1 MNMFLARQKGFFSF
15 VSIVFLICIA
25 LLPINAHAVVGKAE
39 FVLGKV
45 QLVTI
50 NGQTILLK
58 RGMGVNVGDKVVTK
72 EKGQVMLRMIDK
84 SKISVRPNSKFAIKN
99 YSYEKNSKN
108 DTAQYELLAGT
119 FRAIT
124 GAIGKANKKAF
135 ELKTPVGT
143 LGIRGTDFV
152 ARYDSDGFYVDV
164 NTGGVSIKNGN
175 GSIDVNPGEFGYIDG
190 NGGTPEFAEQLP
202 AGMRIVARGRGKAV
216 TQEEEMSAIAIMGSE
231 GNSRA
236 AIDSLVRAGLPSQA
250 IVVGGEA
257 VGMDATEVIEQLLEV
272 SPNSTQ
278 LMKQLIKD
286 MPSQMGNI
294 LAMGIAKNKIDVNQ
308 AASIIK
314 SSGGDAKVLESA
326 IALGNLMAPSEKDK
340 KEIREQRKKEAES
353 IKEKSESSVGGAI
366 KSKIETVP
374 VEETTT
380 DPQLI
385 PGSGTGGGEDASPS

>member
-1 MNMFLARQKGFFSF
+1 MNIFLARQKGFFSF
-15 VSIVFLICIA
+15 LSIVFLICIA

-50 NGQTILLK
+50 NGQTIMLK

-84 SKISVRPNSKFAIKN
+84 SKISVRPNSKIIVKN
-99 YSYEKNSKN
+99 YSYEKNSKK
-108 DTAQYELLAGT
+108 DAAQYELLAGT

-135 ELKTPVGT
+135 KLKTPVGT

-164 NTGGVSIKNGN
+164 NAGGVSIKNGN
-175 GSIDVNPGEFGYIDG
+175 GSIDVNPGEFGHIGGD
-190 NGGTPEFAEQLP
+190 GGTPEFTEQLP
-202 AGMRIVARGRGKAV
+202 AGMRIVARSGGKAI
-216 TQEEEMSAIAIMGSE
+216 TQEEEMSAIAIGGSE
-231 GNSRA
+231 GDTRGV
-236 AIDSLVRAGLPSQA
+236 IEELVKAGFPSQA

-257 VGMDATEVIEQLLEV
+257 MGMGVTEVIEQLLEV
-272 SPNSTQ
+272 SPDSTQ

-286 MPSQMGNI
+286 MPGQLGNI
-294 LAMGIAKNKIDVNQ
+294 LTMGIAKNMIDVNQ
-308 AASIIK
+308 ATSIMK
-314 SSGGDAKVLESA
+314 SSGGDAKALDSA

-340 KEIREQRKKEAES
+340 KELREQRKEES
-353 IKEKSESSVGGAI
+353 ETIKNQSGSGEGGEF

-374 VEETTT
+374 VEETIT